1 MTTRAQRTPSSSRP
15 SLERKQCSTSSSRN
29 PCVVLVRRRRR
40 LSPSS
45 RSHAHAP
52 VVRAP
57 VVHAGPRVRGSAPR
71 QSRVRGPGHAD
82 AESALVYVFDAC
94 RPPSTP
100 VRVPFLNIRSVYPVY
115 NVCKKG
121 KKGSLRNRD
130 FLSISSQDFYGTY
143 PVFEKVSAAVS
154 VIEAPVARSDG

>member
-1 MTTRAQRTPSSSRP
+1 MLHDDDARATNERTSSSSRP

-29 PCVVLVRRRRR
+29 PCVVLVRRRRRR

-57 VVHAGPRVRGSAPR
+57 VVHAGPRVRGSTRHVGRAFAVQDAPTPNLLWFTY
-71 QSRVRGPGHAD
+71 STRVDRH
-82 AESALVYVFDAC
+82 LHRYVYRFFD
-94 RPPSTP
+94 
-100 VRVPFLNIRSVYPVY
+100 IRSVYSVY

-130 FLSISSQDFYGTY
+130 FLSISSQDFFLLIPCLKKYQQRC
-143 PVFEKVSAAVS
+143 P
-154 VIEAPVARSDG
+154 